1 MSASDPF
8 RLRRP
13 CALCPFRTDVIPY
26 LTRAR
31 VESLDVA
38 LEQKT
43 FTCHETLVR
52 DGEGELAH
60 AKDSA
65 HCAGALILL
74 EKLKRPSQAMRI
86 AERFKLYD
94 RTKLDMGAPVY
105 ASFRAMARAQTREG
119 RLAKAPRKKTTP
131 ASR

>member
-38 LEQKT
+38 LEQQT
-43 FTCHETLVR
+43 FTCHETLTR
-52 DGEGELAH
+52 DGEGELTH

-74 EKLKRPSQAMRI
+74 EKLQRPSQAMRI
-86 AERFKLYD
+86 AERFRLYD
-94 RTKLDMGAPVY
+94 RTKLDMDAPVY
-105 ASFRAMARAQTREG
+105 VSFRAMARAQTREG
-119 RLAKAPRKKTTP
+119 RAPKASRKKSTTTN
-131 ASR
+131 R